1 MNKKRFNKHFDEI
14 GRRSRVKMHKSGKNW
29 VRTVL
34 SQISLLRVIRGKG
47 QAKVTL
53 PIIET
58 NEELRSSR
66 LAYLQ
71 ALLASGAA
79 ISGTTLAL
87 NTFAEEQV
95 AVVEQQVD
103 STDTLVDK
111 NIVVVENVLTEVVSE
126 ESVASDA
133 GSATASEAGS
143 VSASTSGSF
152 SASQSASVSLSSSE
166 SASLSVSVSASTSA
180 SVSVSTSASESA
192 STSVSMSVSSSL
204 VEGKTSSIGAVAS
217 ENSSEPSGSKVS
229 ESSLVAVESRG
240 ALSYAPSTD
249 LLAPT
254 DALAQPD
261 STIVAMATASSEV
274 ATGLVATSLN
284 SSSSS
289 QSETAQMANS
299 LDYTNL
305 DNAIASLQHAL
316 SYPEVD
322 ATTTTASR
330 YKRYETALKVAKTA
344 LEESLV
350 LREDSSLGQ
359 DKVDTMALIAGQ
371 AAISLTGR
379 INQLQAA
386 GGKFAIAEGSGT
398 RAVTEGAAGT
408 DVSTSGVLNFRKTS
422 AEFRDGAQSTGSFNS
437 YVKEVS
443 YDYNAATN
451 VMTYR
456 VKITPVAT
464 GKVGI
469 GISVDSTS
477 TFGAATVTG
486 GGTLD
491 TQTVDATLKGS
502 SPKARYFFISGVTA
516 NTPLTFEVKV
526 NTNGTGINK
535 LRLKTANINTTNN
548 SGFNGTATNQHINPS
563 QGGIITNSPVVKANF
578 NAGETQTIYSKTE
591 DAPRITDNLTETSTT
606 ITGTGKAGSTVTLR
620 FSNGATTTAVV
631 QSNGTW
637 TATPPAGALAASS
650 TVTATQNTGLSN
662 VIVENR
668 NANEVLNDQTNLI
681 SAATVAT
688 IQDST
693 RPVVAYP
700 NQVYFFYNTPL
711 SKDLVLATITEVS
724 NPETWQKWGIA
735 YTDDR
740 GTMDNIGN
748 LNSMLIDS
756 GGSPVSLGIRQ
767 VAGTTNKWEMY
778 MPAGSMIAPSNFKGN
793 NLAANEQDYFS
804 RWPFVVD
811 AAGNRNILG
820 TSEGM
825 RLTAVAVPSGY
836 INKAY
841 GETAT
846 PTEIENVAKS
856 WTSSGRFFDGTSPA
870 KRLTYVVQG
879 TPPPTNVT
887 KAVPVAVT
895 TGEGLST
902 TSTVL
907 VNYPPSFSNVSQNVY
922 VFSGVPTTV
931 NKQVATI
938 TETDG
943 QTFTTQ
949 TTNAAGL
956 TVNTSGVIS
965 TGQTFTG
972 AVGSQTVTITATDN
986 YNNSNSQTIVVRAYD
1001 VTGGQ
1006 PMTAEVGTKVT
1017 TEAILNHV
1025 KATATGGGTTGLTG
1039 SGLDNIS
1046 SYRILS
1052 GFDEHQPT
1060 LGQKTVRVRVTLT
1073 DGNYKDV
1080 DVFINYQDTQAPTI
1094 TEPRTIYVFKDTA
1107 MTKSLQLAK
1116 MSDAGTGINTTTS
1129 GTGNLQG
1136 LNLAKN
1142 STDGNKNVTLMVSG
1156 TTSANVGQ
1164 YTQVLTANDQG
1175 QPMSTTNNQAV
1186 LQVISASNS
1195 TIQRA
1200 NHTPITWNEIKA
1212 KVAST
1217 LGGNHAGAG
1226 LSYKLIVNGNPVN
1239 DGSVTP
1245 AQIPTVD
1252 GSVTVRLTTDYNGV
1266 DDAGVYKDV
1275 VVTLDY
1281 PERVAPVVD
1290 ITANNV
1296 FVFKD
1301 ESVKVANANFTQL
1314 DGAAGTRLQI
1324 GTATDQTGV
1333 GTVAIVDATSGAEA
1347 NRGLTVST
1355 DGANTSKT
1363 IYISGTPTA
1372 EKNLYT
1378 SKVKAADTLGTS
1390 GSSQENLSLYIL
1402 EVPSEITL
1410 ATREVTGAKYTND
1423 EIAQAAIDAVLA
1435 GNDIQ
1440 KAAANLTAKVIAN
1453 ESHPQDLYRPN
1464 HTITVRVMTA
1474 SGTYKDV
1481 RVNVKYEDTTAP
1493 TATLTA
1499 TSLYAF
1505 EGQALQAPIQLA
1517 TLVDAPNGSGLTGG
1531 QATTQIVIANS
1542 ATENGK
1548 GLTINT
1554 SGQVSGTPTAGSQG
1568 SYTNRVLVR
1577 DNAGNTGYSNHFKMY
1592 ILRVNPVTETREY
1605 TGTNKFTQDE
1615 ITNLIKN
1622 KIAAD
1627 SRINV
1632 ADLSALTYT
1641 IPDHTYA
1648 VGSQTIQATVRTPAG
1663 DTKTVNVTL
1672 TYTDT
1677 TNPTITNR
1685 KDVTVFIGKPIE
1697 MVGSNTLIPV
1707 TATDVSGVR
1716 YSLNNAGFGVT
1727 VDSRT
1732 GQLQGTA
1739 TGSPG
1744 YNTRTV
1750 TVTDGQGRTT
1760 TSENFKIYLIQA
1772 TPTTV
1777 TREYGQT
1784 ISADEIKNA
1793 ITLNRGTNGSLVT
1806 VNMELLNAILQN
1818 ANGTVR
1824 VRLTTSEGV
1833 TTIVDVPVVYTN
1845 ERPTIQASNQTITK
1859 NREGTPTMY
1868 DVTTGVTVRDRE
1880 DDRSASD
1887 SLVTRKRYE
1896 IVNANNVVVKTVAE
1910 GAATNID
1917 IRDLP
1922 AGNYTVKIYATDSG
1936 ATNPVEGSYTL
1947 TVNADTQAPT
1957 ILSSQNVSVFSGRLI
1972 EMVSGRTL

>member
-126 ESVASDA
+126 ESVASDT

-192 STSVSMSVSSSL
+192 STSMSMSVSSSL
-204 VEGKTSSIGAVAS
+204 VEGKTSSIGAVGS

-330 YKRYETALKVAKTA
+330 YKRYETALKVAKAA
-344 LEESLV
+344 LEESLT
-350 LREDSSLGQ
+350 LREDSSASQ

-379 INQLQAA
+379 INQIQAA

-535 LRLKTANINTTNN
+535 LRLKTANINTTKNTD
-548 SGFNGTATNQHINPS
+548 FNGTVANQHINPS

-870 KRLTYVVQG
+870 KSLTYVVQG

-887 KAVPVAVT
+887 KTVPVAVT
-895 TGEGLST
+895 TGEGIST
-902 TSTVL
+902 TATVL

-922 VFSGVPTTV
+922 VFSGEPTKV
-931 NKQVATI
+931 DKQVATI
-938 TETDG
+938 TETIG

-949 TTNAAGL
+949 TANASGL
-956 TVNTSGVIS
+956 TVNTSGIIS

-972 AVGSQTVTITATDN
+972 AVGSQTVRITATDN
-986 YNNSNSQTIVVRAYD
+986 YNNSNSTTVLVRSYN
-1001 VTGGQ
+1001 VSGGSLTRQ
-1006 PMTAEVGTKVT
+1006 VGTKVT
-1017 TEAILNHV
+1017 ETDIKNLV
-1025 KATATGGGTTGLTG
+1025 KATATGGGTGGLTG
-1039 SGLDNIS
+1039 SGLDNIA
-1046 SYRILS
+1046 SYSIIS
-1052 GFDEHQPT
+1052 GYDHQPT

-1080 DVFINYQDTQAPTI
+1080 DVLINYQDTQAPTI

-1200 NHTPITWNEIKA
+1200 DHTPVTWSEIKA

-1217 LGGNHAGAG
+1217 LGGNHTGAG
-1226 LSYKLIVNGNPVN
+1226 LSYKLLVNGSPVN
-1239 DGSVTP
+1239 DASVTP

-1281 PERVAPVVD
+1281 PEKVAPVVD

-1301 ESVKVANANFTQL
+1301 EPVKVANANFTQL

-1410 ATREVTGAKYTND
+1410 ATREVTGTKYTND

-1435 GNDIQ
+1435 GNDSQ

-1517 TLVDAPNGSGLTGG
+1517 TLVDTPNGSGLTGG
-1531 QATTQIVIANS
+1531 QATSQIVIANS

-1554 SGQVSGTPTAGSQG
+1554 SGQVSGTPIAGSQG

-1577 DNAGNTGYSNHFKMY
+1577 DNAGNTGYSNSFKMY
-1592 ILRVNPVTETREY
+1592 VLRANPVTATREY
-1605 TGTNKFTQDE
+1605 TGNNKFTTAE
-1615 ITNLIKN
+1615 ITDLIKN
-1622 KIAAD
+1622 QIAAD
-1627 SRINV
+1627 SRISV

-1663 DTKTVNVTL
+1663 DTKTVPVTL
-1672 TYTDT
+1672 NYTDT

-1727 VDSRT
+1727 VDSTT

-1806 VNMELLNAILQN
+1806 VNMELLNAIPQN

-1833 TTIVDVPVVYTN
+1833 TTVVDVPVVYTN

-1859 NREGTPTMY
+1859 NREGTSTMY

-1896 IVNANNVVVKTVAE
+1896 IVNADNVVVKTVA
-1910 GAATNID
+1910 
-1917 IRDLP
+1917 
-1922 AGNYTVKIYATDSG
+1922 
-1936 ATNPVEGSYTL
+1936 
-1947 TVNADTQAPT
+1947 
-1957 ILSSQNVSVFSGRLI
+1957 
-1972 EMVSGRTL
+1972 

>member
-126 ESVASDA
+126 ESVASDT

-204 VEGKTSSIGAVAS
+204 VEGKTSSIGAVGS

-330 YKRYETALKVAKTA
+330 YKRYETALKVAKAA
-344 LEESLV
+344 LEESLT
-350 LREDSSLGQ
+350 LREDSSASQ

-379 INQLQAA
+379 ISQIQAA

-408 DVSTSGVLNFRKTS
+408 DVSSSGVINFRTATAS
-422 AEFRDGAQSTGSFNS
+422 NEFKAGALSTGSLTS
-437 YVKEVS
+437 YVSRVF
-443 YDYNAATN
+443 YDYNADSN
-451 VMTYR
+451 VLTYTITLQPKANG
-456 VKITPVAT
+456 KI
-464 GKVGI
+464 GI
-469 GISVDSTS
+469 GIGIDSSS
-477 TFGAATVTG
+477 TFGQVTVTG
-486 GGTLD
+486 ASLESQLTNRVLNPGPTPKGNYYYLSNVVANRTVTFRL
-491 TQTVDATLKGS
+491 TVQTNG
-502 SPKARYFFISGVTA
+502 SGV
-516 NTPLTFEVKV
+516 N
-526 NTNGTGINK
+526 NI
-535 LRLKTANINTTNN
+535 RLKTANINTTNN
-548 SGFNGTATNQHINPS
+548 SDLGLVASNVNDPYYFINPDQRLITATNNNKVVAAFVS
-563 QGGIITNSPVVKANF
+563 GGS
-578 NAGETQTIYSKTE
+578 QTIYSKIE
-591 DAPRITDNLTETSTT
+591 DAPIITDGLTDKSTS
-606 ITGTGKAGSTVTLR
+606 ITGTGTPYSTVTLT
-620 FSNGATTTAVV
+620 FSNGAKTTAVV
-631 QSNGTW
+631 QANGTW
-637 TATPPAGALAASS
+637 TATPPPGAMAAST
-650 TVTATQNTGLSN
+650 TVSAVQDTGKVFPAKDDGILNDVLNSQ
-662 VIVENR
+662 ENR
-668 NANEVLNDQTNLI
+668 I

-688 IQDST
+688 IRDTT
-693 RPVVAYP
+693 RPVVTYP

-711 SKDLVLATITEVS
+711 SKDLVLATVTEVS
-724 NPETWQKWGIA
+724 NSDTWQRWGISRA
-735 YTDDR
+735 DDT
-740 GTMDNIGN
+740 GTLDNDGN
-748 LNSMLIDS
+748 LNSMLIDAN
-756 GGSPVSLGIRQ
+756 GSPVSLGIRQ
-767 VAGTTNKWEMY
+767 VAGTTNQWEIY
-778 MPAGSMIAPSNFKGN
+778 MPKGSMIAPQHFNGSN
-793 NLAANEQDYFS
+793 LSASEQDFFT

-820 TSEGM
+820 NSAGM

-836 INKAY
+836 INKAF
-841 GETAT
+841 GQTAT
-846 PTEIENVAKS
+846 STEITNVVQS

-870 KRLTYVVQG
+870 KSLTYVVQD

-887 KAVPVAVT
+887 KTVPVLVT

-902 TSTVL
+902 TATVL
-907 VNYPPSFSNVSQNVY
+907 VNYPPSFSNVAQNVY
-922 VFSGVPTTV
+922 VFSGEPTKV
-931 NKQVATI
+931 DKKVATI
-938 TETDG
+938 TETTG

-972 AVGSQTVTITATDN
+972 AVGSQTVTLRATDN
-986 YNNSNSQTIVVRAYD
+986 YNNSNSTTFVVRSYN

-1025 KATATGGGTTGLTG
+1025 KATATGGGTAGLAG
-1039 SGLDNIS
+1039 SGLDNLS
-1046 SYRILS
+1046 SYSIVS
-1052 GFDEHQPT
+1052 GYDHEPT
-1060 LGQKTVRVRVTLT
+1060 VGTKTVRVRVTLT

-1080 DVFINYQDTQAPTI
+1080 DVQINYRDTTAPTI
-1094 TEPRTIYVFKDTA
+1094 TEPRTIYVFKDTQ
-1107 MTKSLQLAK
+1107 MTQSLQLAK

-1129 GTGNLQG
+1129 GTNNLQG

-1186 LQVISASNS
+1186 LQVISAANS

-1200 NHTPITWNEIKA
+1200 NHTPITWDEIKA
-1212 KVAST
+1212 KVATT
-1217 LGGNHAGAG
+1217 LTGNHTGAG
-1226 LSYKLIVNGNPVN
+1226 LSYKLLVNGNPVN
-1239 DGSVTP
+1239 DANVT
-1245 AQIPTVD
+1245 AANIPTVD

-1266 DDAGVYKDV
+1266 DDGGVYKDV

-1301 ESVKVANANFTQL
+1301 EPVKVANANFTQL

-1505 EGQALQAPIQLA
+1505 EGQALRAPIQLA
-1517 TLVDAPNGSGLTGG
+1517 TLADAPNGSGLTGG
-1531 QATTQIVIANS
+1531 QATTQIVMAS
-1542 ATENGK
+1542 STTENGK

-1554 SGQVSGTPTAGSQG
+1554 SGQVSGTPVASSQG
-1568 SYTNRVLVR
+1568 TYTNRVLVR

-1592 ILRVNPVTETREY
+1592 ILRVNPVTATREY

-1627 SRINV
+1627 SRISV
-1632 ADLSALTYT
+1632 TDLSALTYT

-1760 TSENFKIYLIQA
+1760 TSENFKIYLIEA
-1772 TPTTV
+1772 TTTTV

-1793 ITLNRGTNGSLVT
+1793 ITLNRGTNGSPVT
-1806 VNMELLNAILQN
+1806 VNMELLNAIPQN

-1833 TTIVDVPVVYTN
+1833 TTVVDVPVVYTN

-1859 NREGTPTMY
+1859 NREGTSTMY

-1936 ATNPVEGSYTL
+1936 ATNPVEGSYIL
-1947 TVNADTQAPT
+1947 TVNA
-1957 ILSSQNVSVFSGRLI
+1957 
-1972 EMVSGRTL
+1972 

>member
-126 ESVASDA
+126 ESVASDT

-192 STSVSMSVSSSL
+192 STSMSMSVSSSL
-204 VEGKTSSIGAVAS
+204 VEGKTSSIGAVGA

-254 DALAQPD
+254 DAFAQPD

-330 YKRYETALKVAKTA
+330 YKRYETALKVAKAA

-379 INQLQAA
+379 INQIQAA

-502 SPKARYFFISGVTA
+502 SPKARYFFISGVSA

-778 MPAGSMIAPSNFKGN
+778 MPAGSMIAPSNFKGS
-793 NLAANEQDYFS
+793 NLAANEKDYFS

-811 AAGNRNILG
+811 AAGNRNYLG
-820 TSEGM
+820 YAAGI

-965 TGQTFTG
+965 TDQTFTG

-1080 DVFINYQDTQAPTI
+1080 DVQINYRDTTAPTVAL
-1094 TEPRTIYVFKDTA
+1094 T
-1107 MTKSLQLAK
+1107 
-1116 MSDAGTGINTTTS
+1116 
-1129 GTGNLQG
+1129 
-1136 LNLAKN
+1136 N
-1142 STDGNKNVTLMVSG
+1142 S
-1156 TTSANVGQ
+1156 Q
-1164 YTQVLTANDQG
+1164 
-1175 QPMSTTNNQAV
+1175 
-1186 LQVISASNS
+1186 
-1195 TIQRA
+1195 
-1200 NHTPITWNEIKA
+1200 
-1212 KVAST
+1212 
-1217 LGGNHAGAG
+1217 
-1226 LSYKLIVNGNPVN
+1226 
-1239 DGSVTP
+1239 
-1245 AQIPTVD
+1245 
-1252 GSVTVRLTTDYNGV
+1252 
-1266 DDAGVYKDV
+1266 
-1275 VVTLDY
+1275 
-1281 PERVAPVVD
+1281 
-1290 ITANNV
+1290 V
-1296 FVFKD
+1296 FVFSG
-1301 ESVKVANANFTQL
+1301 ESIKILNPSAPTATTPVATKIQLATVTDATGVATSAVSNANNSE
-1314 DGAAGTRLQI
+1314 GANVNNA
-1324 GTATDQTGV
+1324 
-1333 GTVAIVDATSGAEA
+1333 
-1347 NRGLTVST
+1347 RGLTLSVEGGS
-1355 DGANTSKT
+1355 ATSKT
-1363 IYISGTPTA
+1363 IYLNGSVATGIAPNSYGNYIRISDTA
-1372 EKNLYT
+1372 NPANTTTYSTTTTNYNLNVLNT
-1378 SKVKAADTLGTS
+1378 QVTQIPNRNIQSTTFTKVS
-1390 GSSQENLSLYIL
+1390 
-1402 EVPSEITL
+1402 
-1410 ATREVTGAKYTND
+1410 ND
-1423 EIAQAAIDAVLA
+1423 EILNAVTVQFGNANQATANIRKLILSNTDTGTTPTLGQKTAV
-1435 GNDIQ
+1435 
-1440 KAAANLTAKVIAN
+1440 
-1453 ESHPQDLYRPN
+1453 
-1464 HTITVRVMTA
+1464 VRVYTA
-1474 SGTYKDV
+1474 SNTYKDV
-1481 RVNVKYEDTTAP
+1481 TVNFTYVDTTAP

-1531 QATTQIVIANS
+1531 QATSQIVIANS

-1554 SGQVSGTPTAGSQG
+1554 SGQVSGTPVAGSQG
-1568 SYTNRVLVR
+1568 TYTNRVLVR

-1592 ILRVNPVTETREY
+1592 ILRVNPVTATREY

-1793 ITLNRGTNGSLVT
+1793 ITLNRGTNGSPVT
-1806 VNMELLNAILQN
+1806 VNMELLNAIPQN

-1845 ERPTIQASNQTITK
+1845 ERPTIQASNQ
-1859 NREGTPTMY
+1859 
-1868 DVTTGVTVRDRE
+1868 
-1880 DDRSASD
+1880 
-1887 SLVTRKRYE
+1887 
-1896 IVNANNVVVKTVAE
+1896 
-1910 GAATNID
+1910 
-1917 IRDLP
+1917 
-1922 AGNYTVKIYATDSG
+1922 
-1936 ATNPVEGSYTL
+1936 
-1947 TVNADTQAPT
+1947 
-1957 ILSSQNVSVFSGRLI
+1957 
-1972 EMVSGRTL
+1972 

>member
-58 NEELRSSR
+58 NEEQRSSR

-111 NIVVVENVLTEVVSE
+111 NIVVVESVLTEVVSE
-126 ESVASDA
+126 ESVASDT
-133 GSATASEAGS
+133 GSATASEEGS
-143 VSASTSGSF
+143 GSASTSGSF

-204 VEGKTSSIGAVAS
+204 VEGKTSLIGAVGS
-217 ENSSEPSGSKVS
+217 ENSSEPSGSETS
-229 ESSLVAVESRG
+229 EFSLVAVENQG
-240 ALSYAPSTD
+240 GLSHVPSTD

-254 DALAQPD
+254 DAFAQPD

-330 YKRYETALKVAKTA
+330 YKRYETALKVAKAA
-344 LEESLV
+344 LEESLA

-379 INQLQAA
+379 INQIKAA
-386 GGKFAIAEGSGT
+386 GGMLRTAVGSGFRTNIVSMSDSSGAVRGISGDYNESDGTITWTINLTIGSGFLGFYYSLDADQTLISEPSINASNVTFSNARVDT
-398 RAVTEGAAGT
+398 RALGA
-408 DVSTSGVLNFRKTS
+408 
-422 AEFRDGAQSTGSFNS
+422 
-437 YVKEVS
+437 
-443 YDYNAATN
+443 
-451 VMTYR
+451 
-456 VKITPVAT
+456 
-464 GKVGI
+464 
-469 GISVDSTS
+469 
-477 TFGAATVTG
+477 
-486 GGTLD
+486 TLD
-491 TQTVDATLKGS
+491 TGDRVTGRSLKTNSRLSAGNYQITLVTRTTNVSDARLFASAGVHARNSTTQTGTASVS
-502 SPKARYFFISGVTA
+502 SAVIPKFDNPTGTAAGGEHSVTA
-516 NTPLTFEVKV
+516 VDRMITYARDVRDITRPVAQSVNDILLFNGFEIGTPLVFATIKEASAPS
-526 NTNGTGINK
+526 TWQRYGI
-535 LRLKTANINTTNN
+535 
-548 SGFNGTATNQHINPS
+548 SYYG
-563 QGGIITNSPVVKANF
+563 
-578 NAGETQTIYSKTE
+578 
-591 DAPRITDNLTETSTT
+591 D
-606 ITGTGKAGSTVTLR
+606 
-620 FSNGATTTAVV
+620 
-631 QSNGTW
+631 
-637 TATPPAGALAASS
+637 SS
-650 TVTATQNTGLSN
+650 TVAQITGQDIQNELPGIT
-662 VIVENR
+662 
-668 NANEVLNDQTNLI
+668 I
-681 SAATVAT
+681 SAQRVSGSSDTNQILVSGT
-688 IQDST
+688 PVFGGNINNDTFFT
-693 RPVVAYP
+693 R
-700 NQVYFFYNTPL
+700 
-711 SKDLVLATITEVS
+711 
-724 NPETWQKWGIA
+724 
-735 YTDDR
+735 
-740 GTMDNIGN
+740 
-748 LNSMLIDS
+748 
-756 GGSPVSLGIRQ
+756 SPYV
-767 VAGTTNKWEMY
+767 
-778 MPAGSMIAPSNFKGN
+778 F
-793 NLAANEQDYFS
+793 
-804 RWPFVVD
+804 D
-811 AAGNRNILG
+811 AAGNRMVVSKTGGGWHEAKFVVVGVSDTFVNMSWGERATADFISNRGL
-820 TSEGM
+820 SQLVASQDSRVRSIVERI
-825 RLTAVAVPSGY
+825 RLSVTGALPAVNES
-836 INKAY
+836 
-841 GETAT
+841 
-846 PTEIENVAKS
+846 
-856 WTSSGRFFDGTSPA
+856 
-870 KRLTYVVQG
+870 
-879 TPPPTNVT
+879 
-887 KAVPVAVT
+887 KAVQVT
-895 TGEGLST
+895 FSVSGQTNTANT
-902 TSTVL
+902 TVY

-972 AVGSQTVTITATDN
+972 AVGSQTVTLRATDN
-986 YNNSNSQTIVVRAYD
+986 YNNSNSTTFVVRSYN

-1080 DVFINYQDTQAPTI
+1080 DVFINYQDTIAPTVQL
-1094 TEPRTIYVFKDTA
+1094 TSQQIYVF
-1107 MTKSLQLAK
+1107 
-1116 MSDAGTGINTTTS
+1116 
-1129 GTGNLQG
+1129 
-1136 LNLAKN
+1136 
-1142 STDGNKNVTLMVSG
+1142 
-1156 TTSANVGQ
+1156 
-1164 YTQVLTANDQG
+1164 
-1175 QPMSTTNNQAV
+1175 
-1186 LQVISASNS
+1186 
-1195 TIQRA
+1195 
-1200 NHTPITWNEIKA
+1200 
-1212 KVAST
+1212 
-1217 LGGNHAGAG
+1217 
-1226 LSYKLIVNGNPVN
+1226 NG
-1239 DGSVTP
+1239 
-1245 AQIPTVD
+1245 
-1252 GSVTVRLTTDYNGV
+1252 
-1266 DDAGVYKDV
+1266 
-1275 VVTLDY
+1275 
-1281 PERVAPVVD
+1281 
-1290 ITANNV
+1290 
-1296 FVFKD
+1296 
-1301 ESVKVANANFTQL
+1301 ESVKILNPASPTADNPVSTKIQL
-1314 DGAAGTRLQI
+1314 
-1324 GTATDQTGV
+1324 ATVTDATGV
-1333 GTVAIVDATSGAEA
+1333 ATTASSNGDVQNSSGSSNSRGMDVTVEGSSA
-1347 NRGLTVST
+1347 
-1355 DGANTSKT
+1355 TSKT
-1363 IYISGTPTA
+1363 VYLSGTPTVG
-1372 EKNLYT
+1372 NLPNNGGPAYGWYGNYLKI
-1378 SKVKAADTLGTS
+1378 SDTANPANTTTYNSTDARYHLVVLGTS
-1390 GSSQENLSLYIL
+1390 VATIADRDIQSPTFTRVTEQNIL
-1402 EVPSEITL
+1402 
-1410 ATREVTGAKYTND
+1410 
-1423 EIAQAAIDAVLA
+1423 DAVSVDFGNASDYNNANKANIRKVLLSNTDTGTVTA
-1435 GNDIQ
+1435 GQ
-1440 KAAANLTAKVIAN
+1440 KTAV
-1453 ESHPQDLYRPN
+1453 
-1464 HTITVRVMTA
+1464 VRVYT
-1474 SGTYKDV
+1474 STNTYKDV
-1481 RVNVKYEDTTAP
+1481 PVTFTYRDMTAP

-1505 EGQALQAPIQLA
+1505 EGQALRAPIQLA
-1517 TLVDAPNGSGLTGG
+1517 TLADAPNGSGLTGG
-1531 QATTQIVIANS
+1531 QATTQIVMAS
-1542 ATENGK
+1542 STTENGK
-1548 GLTINT
+1548 GLTINS
-1554 SGQVSGTPTAGSQG
+1554 SGQVSGTPIAGSQG

-1577 DNAGNTGYSNHFKMY
+1577 DNAGNTGYSNSFKMY
-1592 ILRVNPVTETREY
+1592 VLRANPVTATREY
-1605 TGTNKFTQDE
+1605 TGNNKFTTAE
-1615 ITNLIKN
+1615 ITDLIKN
-1622 KIAAD
+1622 QIAAD
-1627 SRINV
+1627 SRISV

-1663 DTKTVNVTL
+1663 DTKTVPVTL
-1672 TYTDT
+1672 NYTDT

-1685 KDVTVFIGKPIE
+1685 KDVTIFIGKQIE
-1697 MVGSNTLIPV
+1697 MVGNSTLIPV

-1716 YSLNNAGFGVT
+1716 YNLNSATFGVT
-1727 VDSRT
+1727 VDSAT

-1744 YNTRTV
+1744 FNTRTV

-1760 TSENFKIYLIQA
+1760 TSEGFRIYLIQA

-1793 ITLNRGTNGSLVT
+1793 ITLNRGTNGSPVA
-1806 VNMELLNAILQN
+1806 VNMELLDPIPQN
-1818 ANGTVR
+1818 TDGTVR
-1824 VRLTTSEGV
+1824 VRLTTAENV
-1833 TTIVDVPVVYTN
+1833 TTVVDIPVVYTN